1 MPPVTVPGDDLTS
14 SRRTML
20 GTIWSSCATSYQ
32 PRWRYSWSAGPW
44 LLASDEPSVV
54 PFLELF
60 KMPPPR
66 CSPAMA
72 GSKHMGRVQ
81 RIWICHLPTSTLLS
95 AGSTMLIL
103 LVIAAKDLRRRRMAK
118 CSKRARARSPR
129 EKVAVNL
136 TRSKGGNQ
144 HRLTRTRRRRRRR
157 RRCYFRPRCC
167 CFHRPR
173 SGQMPRH
180 LPLPDRRAP
189 SGRRPRP
196 RHRRAMNGGS
206 SSWLLAS

>member
-1 MPPVTVPGDDLTS
+1 
-14 SRRTML
+14 ML

-157 RRCYFRPRCC
+157 RRRRM
-167 CFHRPR
+167 FH
-173 SGQMPRH
+173 S
-180 LPLPDRRAP
+180 
-189 SGRRPRP
+189 S
-196 RHRRAMNGGS
+196 NVS
-206 SSWLLAS
+206 SSRSINRLIISNILRNTISIIPLRHQVASRYFDLHPSLRCSHGLCK